1 MDDRTADPSGSS
13 FVLLSPN
20 DLSVRMPLPR
30 AELITVW
37 RAKDGTR
44 VLSIVAGG
52 KSQDFAMTPEI
63 EVMLLSEAAR
73 DIIEG

>member
-1 MDDRTADPSGSS
+1 
-13 FVLLSPN
+13 
-20 DLSVRMPLPR
+20 MPLPR

-52 KSQDFAMTPEI
+52 KAHEFALTRRALK
-63 EVMLLSEAAR
+63 MLLSETGDAILNIDNSA
-73 DIIEG
+73 